1 MKTRLEKLKDLEQDI
16 YSLMQKANSRTF
28 ATLARQ
34 YRETLREIDEIEGT
48 DGNED
53 EIAQLLTKR
62 EADGKPGAVRK
73 NSSKI

>member
-1 MKTRLEKLKDLEQDI
+1 MTRLEKLKELE
-16 YSLMQKANSRTF
+16 ANLHD
-28 ATLARQ
+28 AMNGCEYKELASISKQ
-34 YRETLREIDEIEGT
+34 YRETIREIDEIEGT

-73 NSSKI
+73 DSSKV

>member
-1 MKTRLEKLKDLEQDI
+1 MTRLEKLKELE
-16 YSLMQKANSRTF
+16 
-28 ATLARQ
+28 ATLYMAMQEADDKSLASIAKQ
-34 YRETLREIDEIEGT
+34 YRETIKEIDEIEGT

-73 NSSKI
+73 DSSKV